1 MKLYKG
7 NSSMPYN
14 FLLRILILSLAA
26 AAHNAA
32 AADIHWDLNN
42 SPIQIDSN
50 IVIPPGDILSMDAGT
65 EIQFSKDVGVT
76 IEGKIEVI
84 GQGDAILTSRNGDN
98 WLGLDIQSD
107 EEFTISN
114 LRISNANIAI
124 KLTSS
129 PNVTLS
135 DNHFENNLTA
145 ISLSTDDGVR
155 SNINTI
161 ADNEIR
167 NNDTGIIASSTG
179 ANIQSNL
186 IANNSNFGINLTGRS
201 CGGGSACGWRSI
213 IQNNLISG
221 SEIGVSVFGHHLTMN
236 NNDIYNS
243 IVGIANRNLNTTL
256 YNVTDNNI
264 VGWSAFAYANGS
276 SNSVNAGNIWL
287 GQPASEQAVC
297 DIEENDSLGFV
308 TFNAA
313 SEAFSTTHNFDLPPS
328 IDSETRAA
336 HSSCPLAERIEEDFI
351 AVSISA
357 GLNEQSSPSLT
368 FNIALSNKFSN
379 AKFIQV
385 LYWPVNAEQKS
396 INIARSNPDESF
408 STTLLLPEFAKSGVY
423 EIREI
428 VAVDNT
434 GRKINVDYNYL
445 NQGGYDYR
453 TVLDNENSDEQPPEL
468 QGMTSSAPYFD
479 ESEQLHIDF
488 NLSAGDNLSGL
499 NSIFVIELYSPT
511 GKSIQKR
518 GSFAE
523 DGLLQ
528 GSAELDFVLPKYS
541 ASGDY
546 RVKTVRLF
554 DLAGNINHSE
564 QWIADNFS
572 WISIDNPNS
581 DNIPPTLE
589 SVTLLAEFDLIAK
602 RPVINVSV
610 TTRDDSSGVASS
622 YVRLR
627 KPGGGLLANSMLKD
641 IENSN
646 EFSGR
651 AVFTAS
657 FALTNKYDAGDYL
670 VIDFCITDEANN
682 ENCYYTA
689 ELIDMQFQDRLNINY
704 FDADSDGIP
713 DLYDLYPLIA
723 ISGLLDT
730 DGDGAPDECG
740 SICQGLGMGADDD
753 DDNDGVADI
762 DDAFPLDPNT
772 SLDTDLDGIANSV
785 DIDDD
790 GDGIPD
796 IYELANGLNPLDSL
810 DGALDMDGDGLS
822 NFDEFRFGTNI
833 NNADT
838 DEDGLTDD
846 IDNNPLVFDEDEPT
860 LYDGQF
866 IIVPDLS
873 ADGVKELGVL
883 SINSE
888 LSQVQ
893 LEVLDG
899 KTQESIRIIVW
910 SDIYTDVTLS
920 IDVIDDMNANGVS
933 EVGLFGL
940 RDSLNN
946 EGRPQMFVR
955 DLLTGNRVKVFNWP
969 ANWKQTKAVVL
980 TDMTGDGIPEI
991 GLQGRFIEGSRPQL
1005 VVKSGS
1011 STATVDTFGYPN
1023 LFNDPQ
1029 FYQHSDMDNDG
1040 ISEISTFGRI
1050 ARNNKIQ
1057 IKIASG
1063 VDSKDRLKA
1072 YNFPD
1077 KWEDISWVKLDDSN
1091 GDDIADWGLFGTNK
1105 QDGRPQLIVKNGTDP
1120 RGALRLHA
1128 WPSAILSAKFFAIP
1142 DINGD
1147 GVDEVAAAGLR
1158 TNGRHQFQIQDGVD
1172 RNSVLVNYNLNLNI
1186 QNVSYHV
1193 LPDLTDD
1200 GLAEI
1205 GFMGVNSDGEYE
1217 LIIRDGDPSKGQLRV
1232 DNFGSDWSQA
1242 PTIAN
1247 IGDIND
1253 DGTPKLL
1260 VSGQNAEG
1268 LLSIITL

>member
-1 MKLYKG
+1 MLH
-7 NSSMPYN
+7 NL
-14 FLLRILILSLAA
+14 LLRIVTLSLAA
-26 AAHNAA
+26 AAYNLV
-32 AADIHWDLNN
+32 AADVHWDLNN
-42 SPIQIDSN
+42 SPIQIDADV
-50 IVIPPGDILSMDAGT
+50 VISAGDILSVDAGT
-65 EIQFSKDVGVT
+65 EIQFNKDVGVT

-98 WLGLDIQSD
+98 WLGLDIQSN

-129 PNVTLS
+129 PNVILS
-135 DNHFENNLTA
+135 DNLFENNVTA
-145 ISLSTDDGVR
+145 ISLNTDDGVR

-186 IANNSNFGINLTGRS
+186 IANNSNYGINLTGRS

-236 NNDIYNS
+236 NNDIYNT

-264 VGWSAFAYANGS
+264 LGWSAFAYANGS
-276 SNSVNAGNIWL
+276 SNSVNAGNIWF
-287 GQPASEQAVC
+287 GQSESEQSVC

-308 TFNAA
+308 TFDSA
-313 SEAFSTTHNFDLPPS
+313 SDAFSTTHNFDLPTPLE
-328 IDSETRAA
+328 SETRAA
-336 HSSCPLAERIEEDFI
+336 HSSCPQAERVEEDFI
-351 AVSISA
+351 TVSISA
-357 GLNEQSSPSLT
+357 GLNEQNTPYLT

-379 AKFIQV
+379 TKFIQV

-396 INIARSNPDESF
+396 INIARDNAESSF
-408 STTLLLPEFAKSGVY
+408 SATVLLPEFAKSGVY

-428 VAVDNT
+428 IAVDNT

-453 TVLDNENSDEQPPEL
+453 TVLDNEDSDEQTPEL
-468 QGMTSSAPYFD
+468 EGMNNSAPYFD
-479 ESEQLHIDF
+479 ELEQVHIDF
-488 NLSAGDNLSGL
+488 NLSASDNLSGL
-499 NSIFVIELYSPT
+499 NSSFVIELYSPT

-518 GSFAE
+518 GSFTE
-523 DGLLQ
+523 SGLLQ
-528 GSAELDFVLPKYS
+528 GSAELDFLLPKYS

-554 DLAGNINHSE
+554 DLAGNLNHSE
-564 QWIADNFS
+564 QWISDNLS
-572 WISIDNPNS
+572 RITIDNPNS
-581 DNIPPTLE
+581 DSISPTLE

-602 RPVINVSV
+602 RPVINLSVS
-610 TTRDDSSGVASS
+610 TRDESSGVASS

-627 KPGGGLLANSMLKD
+627 KPGGGLLADWMSKD

-646 EFSGR
+646 EFSGK
-651 AVFTAS
+651 ATFTTS
-657 FALTNKYDAGDYL
+657 FALTNQYDAGDYL
-670 VIDFCITDEANN
+670 VIDICITDEANN
-682 ENCYYTA
+682 ENCYYTP
-689 ELIDMQFQDRLNINY
+689 ELGDLQFQDRVNINY

-723 ISGLLDT
+723 ISGLLDS

-740 SICQGLGMGADDD
+740 SICRGLGMAADDD
-753 DDNDGVADI
+753 DDNDGVADV
-762 DDAFPLDPNT
+762 DDAFPLDPDV

-785 DIDDD
+785 DTDDD

-846 IDNNPLVFDEDEPT
+846 IDNNPLLFDEDEPT
-860 LYDGQF
+860 LYNGQL
-866 IIVPDLS
+866 IILPDLT
-873 ADGVKELGVL
+873 ADGVKELGIL
-883 SINSE
+883 SVNSE
-888 LSQVQ
+888 LSQVE

-899 KTQESIRIIVW
+899 KTQESIKIIIW
-910 SDIYTDVTLS
+910 NDIYTDVTLS
-920 IDVIDDMNANGVS
+920 VEVIDDMNGNGVN

-940 RDSLNN
+940 RDSTNN

-969 ANWKQTKAVVL
+969 ANWKQTRAVVL
-980 TDMTGDGIPEI
+980 SDMTGDGIAEI

-1011 STATVDTFGYPN
+1011 NTATIDTFGYPN

-1029 FYQHSDMDNDG
+1029 FYQHSDMDGDNVA
-1040 ISEISTFGRI
+1040 EISTFGRI
-1050 ARNNKIQ
+1050 TRNNKIQ

-1063 VDSKDRLKA
+1063 VDSKDRFKA

-1077 KWEDISWVKLDDSN
+1077 KWENISWVKLDDSN
-1091 GDDIADWGLFGTNK
+1091 DDGISDWGLFGTNK

-1128 WPSAILSAKFFAIP
+1128 WPSAILSAKFFEIP

-1147 GVDEVAAAGLR
+1147 GVNEVAAAGLR

-1205 GFMGVNSDGEYE
+1205 GFMGINSSGEYE
-1217 LIIRDGDPSKGQLRV
+1217 LIIRDGNATNGQLRV
-1232 DNFGSDWSQA
+1232 DNLGSDWSQA
-1242 PTIAN
+1242 PAITN

-1268 LLSIITL
+1268 LLSIIAL

>member
-1 MKLYKG
+1 ML
-7 NSSMPYN
+7 YN
-14 FLLRILILSLAA
+14 FLLRILTLSLAL
-26 AAHNAA
+26 AAHNVA
-32 AADIHWDLNN
+32 AADVHWDLNN
-42 SPIQIDSN
+42 SPIQISAN
-50 IVIPPGDILSMDAGT
+50 IVIPAGDILSVDAGT
-65 EIQFSKDVGVT
+65 EIRFSKNVGIV
-76 IEGKIEVI
+76 IEGKFEVI
-84 GQGDAILTSRNGDN
+84 GQGDAILTNRTGNR
-98 WLGLDIQSD
+98 WLGIDIQSD
-107 EEFTISN
+107 ETFTISN
-114 LRISNANIAI
+114 LQISHADIGIA
-124 KLTSS
+124 LTSS
-129 PNVTLS
+129 PNVTVS
-135 DNHFENNLTA
+135 DNLFENNITA
-145 ISLSTDDGVR
+145 ISLNTDDGAR

-161 ADNEIR
+161 EDNEIR
-167 NNDTGIIASSTG
+167 NNQTGIVASSTG
-179 ANIQSNL
+179 ADIQNNL
-186 IANNSNFGINLTGRS
+186 IVNNSNYGINLTGRS

-221 SEIGVSVFGHHLTMN
+221 SDVGVSIFGHHLTMN
-236 NNDIYNS
+236 NNDIYNTL
-243 IVGIANRNLNTTL
+243 VGIANRNLNSTL

-276 SNSVNAGNIWL
+276 SNSVNAGNIWF
-287 GQPASEQAVC
+287 GQPESEQSVC

-308 TFNAA
+308 TFNAVN
-313 SEAFSTTHNFDLPPS
+313 EAYSTTHNFDLPTP
-328 IDSETRAA
+328 IESETRAA
-336 HSSCPLAERIEEDFI
+336 HSDCPLAERIEEDFI

-357 GLNEQSSPSLT
+357 ALNDQNSPSLT

-396 INIARSNPDESF
+396 INIPRNNADELF
-408 STTLLLPEFAKSGVY
+408 SATLLLPEFAKSGVY

-428 VAVDNT
+428 VAVDDT

-453 TVLDNENSDEQPPEL
+453 TVLDNENSDEQSPEL
-468 QGMTSSAPYFD
+468 LGMTSSTPYFD

-488 NLSAGDNLSGL
+488 NLSASDNLSGL
-499 NSIFVIELYSPT
+499 NSTFVIELYSPT

-518 GSFAE
+518 GSFSE

-528 GSAELDFVLPKYS
+528 GNAELDFVLPKYS

-572 WISIDNPNS
+572 WITVDNPNS

-589 SVTLLAEFDLIAK
+589 SVTLHAEFDLIAK
-602 RPVINVSV
+602 RPIINVSV
-610 TTRDDSSGVASS
+610 TTRDESSGVASS

-627 KPGGGLLANSMLKD
+627 KPGGGILANWMLKD
-641 IENSN
+641 GESSN
-646 EFSGR
+646 EFSGK
-651 AVFTAS
+651 AVFTTS

-670 VIDFCITDEANN
+670 AIDFCISDEANN
-682 ENCYYTA
+682 ESCYYTA
-689 ELIDMQFQDRLNINY
+689 ELAELQFQDRVNINY

-723 ISGLLDT
+723 ISGLIDT

-740 SICQGLGMGADDD
+740 SICRGLGMGADED

-762 DDAFPLDPNT
+762 DDAFPLDPNQ

-785 DIDDD
+785 DTDDD

-810 DGALDMDGDGLS
+810 DGALDLDGDGLS

-860 LYDGQF
+860 LYDGQL
-866 IIVPDLS
+866 IMLPDIS

-888 LSQVQ
+888 LSQVE
-893 LEVLDG
+893 LELLDG
-899 KTQESIRIIVW
+899 KTQEPIRVIVW

-920 IDVIDDMNANGVS
+920 VDVIDDMNANGVS
-933 EVGLFGL
+933 EVGLFGV
-940 RDSLNN
+940 RDSTNN

-969 ANWKQTKAVVL
+969 ANWKQTKAVIL
-980 TDMTGDGIPEI
+980 DDMTGDGIAEI

-1005 VVKSGS
+1005 VVKSGT
-1011 STATVDTFGYPN
+1011 STATIDTFGYPN
-1023 LFNDPQ
+1023 LFVDPQ
-1029 FYQHSDMDNDG
+1029 FYQHSDMDDDG
-1040 ISEISTFGRI
+1040 VAEISTFGRI
-1050 ARNNKIQ
+1050 TRNNKIQ

-1063 VDSKDRLKA
+1063 VDSKDRFKA

-1077 KWEDISWVKLDDSN
+1077 KWEDISWVKLGDSN

-1128 WPSAILSAKFFAIP
+1128 WPSAMLSAQFFAIP

-1147 GVDEVAAAGLR
+1147 GVYEVAAAGLR

-1193 LPDLTDD
+1193 LPDLTND

-1205 GFMGVNSDGEYE
+1205 GFLGVNSLAEYE
-1217 LIIRDGDPSKGQLRV
+1217 LIIRDGNTANGELRV
-1232 DNFGSDWSQA
+1232 DNLGSDWSQA
-1242 PTIAN
+1242 PTISN

-1253 DGTPKLL
+1253 DGSPKLL
-1260 VSGQNAEG
+1260 ISGQNAEG
-1268 LLSIITL
+1268 RLSIVTF